1 VTAQAAIASADLAG
15 VPAVGQQAPD
25 FTLVNQFGEPVRLA
39 DFRGSNVVVVFY
51 PFAFSG
57 ICTGE
62 LCEIRDNLA
71 VFEHADAEVLA
82 VSVDSKF
89 ALRAYAEQEG
99 YGFSLLGV
107 RPEGELAVHR
117 NRQHL
122 GVGMFE
128 DGEVVPDLT
137 QLASADAGEPEGV
150 KNNHHVASAEVGQ
163 PDGFPELIDQG
174 EVRRLLPDFGHPG
187 QVR

>member
-1 VTAQAAIASADLAG
+1 VTGLKTVPSTDFG
-15 VPAVGQQAPD
+15 VVPTVGQLAPD

-39 DFRGSNVVVVFY
+39 DFRGRNVVLVFY

-89 ALRAYAEQEG
+89 ALRAYAEREG
-99 YGFSLLGV
+99 YGFSLLADFWPHGAVAERYGV
-107 RPEGELAVHR
+107 FDPESGMARRGTFIIDGGGAVRYVVVNPRGQARDLAEYRRV
-117 NRQHL
+117 
-122 GVGMFE
+122 
-128 DGEVVPDLT
+128 
-137 QLASADAGEPEGV
+137 LAGLA
-150 KNNHHVASAEVGQ
+150 
-163 PDGFPELIDQG
+163 QG
-174 EVRRLLPDFGHPG
+174 
-187 QVR
+187 

>member
-1 VTAQAAIASADLAG
+1 MTLTNTVAPTGAAV
-15 VPAVGQQAPD
+15 VPAVGEQAPE

-39 DFRGSNVVVVFY
+39 DFRGRNVVVVFY

-82 VSVDSKF
+82 ISVDSKF

-99 YGFSLLGV
+99 YGFSLLADFWPHGAVAEQYGV
-107 RPEGELAVHR
+107 FDAESGMATRGTFIIDGDGIIRYVVVNPRGQARDLGEYRRVLA
-117 NRQHL
+117 
-122 GVGMFE
+122 G
-128 DGEVVPDLT
+128 
-137 QLASADAGEPEGV
+137 LA
-150 KNNHHVASAEVGQ
+150 
-163 PDGFPELIDQG
+163 QG
-174 EVRRLLPDFGHPG
+174 
-187 QVR
+187 